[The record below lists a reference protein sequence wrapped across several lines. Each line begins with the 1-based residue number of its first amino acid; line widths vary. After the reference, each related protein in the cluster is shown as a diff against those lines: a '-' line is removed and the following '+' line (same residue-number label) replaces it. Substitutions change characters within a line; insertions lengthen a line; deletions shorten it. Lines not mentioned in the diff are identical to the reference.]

1 MKAATKVI
9 LFFAFSAGSAVAS
22 TQPSAAE
29 KLTRVASPALCYL
42 EQATAGRDTILV
54 RDELSRRNVACSAEL
69 VVTGEAIFQRSQ
81 ATASLQK
88 VSNDVATVRVAR
100 ERYDRMMYERNINC
114 SLKRQGYCYQ

>member
-1 MKAATKVI
+1 MKAASKVI
-9 LFFAFSAGSAVAS
+9 LFFAFAAGSAVAS

-42 EQATAGRDTILV
+42 EQATVGRDTMLV
-54 RDELSRRNVACSAEL
+54 RDELNRRNVACSAEL
-69 VVTGEAIFQRSQ
+69 VSTGEAIFQRSQ
-81 ATASLQK
+81 ATASMQK
-88 VSNDVATVRVAR
+88 AGNDVATVRVAR